1 MAVYVSSAN
10 KIMTEKFKPEK
21 PQESLKSFL
30 EVAALAVVS
39 DDDIDE
45 TIDLVVDDELKDLLL
60 ADDGEPENE

>member
-1 MAVYVSSAN
+1 
-10 KIMTEKFKPEK
+10 MTEKFKPEK